1 MGQIFDAILIA
12 PLVNALFFLY
22 GIIPG
27 HDFGVAIIL
36 FTVIIRLVL
45 WPLAN
50 KQLHS
55 QKKMQALQGDIAKI
69 KTKAG
74 GDKQKESA
82 MLMELYKE
90 KEVSPFSACL
100 PALLQFP
107 ILIAM
112 FIVFQR
118 ATGDLGA
125 ISDILYTPVK
135 NLTYIQQILNGQI
148 PFNSTLFGILPMTK
162 PSAILAVLAGITQ
175 YFQVKMITP
184 RKQKTDSKDPQA
196 QMTAMMNYT
205 FPALT
210 VFIAWTLPAALPLYW
225 VATNVVS
232 ILQQW
237 LIMRKEVDDM
247 EEIDVVKLIS
257 NKNSKSTKKLSKS
270 KSKPKAGPKSKSK
283 SKIQVKTRLK
293 KGGK

>member
-1 MGQIFDAILIA
+1 MQAIGSIFDAVLIA
-12 PLVNALFFLY
+12 PLVNALFFIY

-36 FTVIIRLVL
+36 FTIIIRLIL

-55 QKKMQALQGDIAKI
+55 QKKMQSLQGDIAKI
-69 KTKAG
+69 KAKAG

-112 FIVFQR
+112 FIVFKQ
-118 ATGDLGA
+118 ATGDINA
-125 ISDILYTPVK
+125 ISNILYTPVK
-135 NLTYIQQILNGQI
+135 NLPYIQQILSGQI
-148 PFNSTLFGILPMTK
+148 PFDATLLGIVSMAK
-162 PSAILAVLAGITQ
+162 PSAIFAIIAGITQ
-175 YFQVKMITP
+175 FIQVKMITP

-210 VFIAWTLPAALPLYW
+210 VFIAWSLPAALPLYW
-225 VATNVVS
+225 LTTNLVS
-232 ILQQW
+232 IFQQW
-237 LIMRKEVDDM
+237 LIMRKEVDVM
-247 EEIDVVKLIS
+247 EEADVVKVV
-257 NKNSKSTKKLSKS
+257 SKS
-270 KSKPKAGPKSKSK
+270 KNKGNKKLPKPKVTTK
-283 SKIQVKTRLK
+283 LK

>member
-1 MGQIFDAILIA
+1 MQIVGNIFDAVLIA
-12 PLVNALFFLY
+12 PLVNALFFIY

-27 HDFGVAIIL
+27 HDFGIAIIL
-36 FTVIIRLVL
+36 FTVVIRLLL

-55 QKKMQALQGDIAKI
+55 QKKMQSLQGDIAKV
-69 KTKAG
+69 KAKAG

-107 ILIAM
+107 VLIAM

-118 ATGDLGA
+118 ATGDINQVA
-125 ISDILYTPVK
+125 NILYAPVE
-135 NLTYIQQILNGQI
+135 NLPYIQQVLSGQI
-148 PFNSTLFGILPMTK
+148 PFDSTLLGILPMTK
-162 PSAILAVLAGITQ
+162 PSAILAIIAGLTQ
-175 YFQVKMITP
+175 FIQVKMITP

-210 VFIAWTLPAALPLYW
+210 VFIAWSLPAALPLYW
-225 VATNVVS
+225 ITTNVIS
-232 ILQQW
+232 IGQQW
-237 LIMRKEVDDM
+237 LIMRKEVDVM
-247 EEIDVVKLIS
+247 EEANVVKVVS
-257 NKNSKSTKKLSKS
+257 KGKQKSTKKLP
-270 KSKPKAGPKSKSK
+270 KPKVTTK
-283 SKIQVKTRLK
+283 LK

>member
-1 MGQIFDAILIA
+1 MQIIGNIFNTILIA
-12 PLVNALFFLY
+12 PLVNILFFIY

-36 FTVIIRLVL
+36 FTIAIRLIL

-55 QKKMQALQGDIAKI
+55 QKKMQALQGDIAKV
-69 KTKAG
+69 KAKAG

-112 FIVFQR
+112 FIVFKQ
-118 ATGDLGA
+118 ATGDINA
-125 ISDILYTPVK
+125 ISSILYAPVK
-135 NLTYIQQILNGQI
+135 NLLYIQQIVSGQVS
-148 PFNSTLFGILPMTK
+148 FDATLFGLVSMAK
-162 PSAILAVLAGITQ
+162 PSAVLAIIAGFTQ
-175 YFQVKMITP
+175 YVQVKMITP

-210 VFIAWTLPAALPLYW
+210 VFIAWSLPAALPLYW
-225 VATNVVS
+225 ITTNLVS
-232 ILQQW
+232 IFQQW
-237 LIMRKEVDDM
+237 LIMRKEVDVM
-247 EEIDVVKLIS
+247 EEADVVKVV
-257 NKNSKSTKKLSKS
+257 SKGKSKGNKKLP
-270 KSKPKAGPKSKSK
+270 KPK
-283 SKIQVKTRLK
+283 VTTRLK

>member
-1 MGQIFDAILIA
+1 MGQIFDTILIA
-12 PLVNALFFLY
+12 PLVNALFFIY

-27 HDFGVAIIL
+27 HDFGIAIIVL
-36 FTVIIRLVL
+36 TILIRIIL

-55 QKKMQALQGDIAKI
+55 QKKMQALQGDISKI
-69 KTKAG
+69 KIKAK

-118 ATGDLGA
+118 STGDISA
-125 ISDILYTPVK
+125 ISNILYEPVK
-135 NLTYIQQILNGQI
+135 NLSFIQQVLNGQTA
-148 PFNSTLFGILPMTK
+148 FNSSLLGVLPMAK
-162 PSAILAVLAGITQ
+162 PSAVLAVLAGITQ
-175 YFQVKMITP
+175 YLQVKMITP

-196 QMTAMMNYT
+196 QMTSMMNYT

-225 VATNVVS
+225 ITTNVLS
-232 ILQQW
+232 IAQQW
-237 LIMRKEVDDM
+237 LIMRKEVDTM
-247 EEIDVVKLIS
+247 EEIDVVKVIR
-257 NKNSKSTKKLSKS
+257 KNSTSATTKKLAKPKTKVKTKVSTKS
-270 KSKPKAGPKSKSK
+270 KSKRG
-283 SKIQVKTRLK
+283 K
-293 KGGK
+293 K

>member
-1 MGQIFDAILIA
+1 MQIVGNIFDAVLIA
-12 PLVNALFFLY
+12 PLVNALFFIY

-27 HDFGVAIIL
+27 HDFGIAIIL
-36 FTVIIRLVL
+36 FTVVIRLLL

-55 QKKMQALQGDIAKI
+55 QKKMQSLQGDIAKV
-69 KTKAG
+69 KAKAG

-118 ATGDLGA
+118 ATGDINQVA
-125 ISDILYTPVK
+125 NILYAPVE
-135 NLTYIQQILNGQI
+135 NLPYIQQVLSGQI
-148 PFNSTLFGILPMTK
+148 PFNSTLLGILPMTK
-162 PSAILAVLAGITQ
+162 PSAILAIIAGLTQ
-175 YFQVKMITP
+175 FIQVKMITP

-210 VFIAWTLPAALPLYW
+210 VFIAWSLPAALPLYW
-225 VATNVVS
+225 ITTNVIS
-232 ILQQW
+232 IGQQW
-237 LIMRKEVDDM
+237 LIMHKEVDVM
-247 EEIDVVKLIS
+247 EEANVVKVVS
-257 NKNSKSTKKLSKS
+257 KGKQKSTKKLP
-270 KSKPKAGPKSKSK
+270 KPKVTTK
-283 SKIQVKTRLK
+283 LK

>member
-1 MGQIFDAILIA
+1 MQAIGSIFDAVLIA
-12 PLVNALFFLY
+12 PLVNALFFIY

-27 HDFGVAIIL
+27 HDFGIAIIL
-36 FTVIIRLVL
+36 FTIAIRLIL

-55 QKKMQALQGDIAKI
+55 QKKMQSLQGDIAKV
-69 KTKAG
+69 KAKAG

-118 ATGDLGA
+118 ATGDINQVA
-125 ISDILYTPVK
+125 NILYAPVE
-135 NLTYIQQILNGQI
+135 NLPYIQQVLSGQI
-148 PFNSTLFGILPMTK
+148 PFDSTLLGILPMTK
-162 PSAILAVLAGITQ
+162 PSAILAILAGLTQ
-175 YFQVKMITP
+175 FIQVKMITP

-210 VFIAWTLPAALPLYW
+210 VFIAWSLPAALPLYW
-225 VATNVVS
+225 ITTNMVS
-232 ILQQW
+232 IFQQW
-237 LIMRKEVDDM
+237 LIMRKEVDVM
-247 EEIDVVKLIS
+247 EEADVVKVVS
-257 NKNSKSTKKLSKS
+257 KTKNKGNKKLP
-270 KSKPKAGPKSKSK
+270 KPKVTTK
-283 SKIQVKTRLK
+283 LK